1 MENMKTNQEKITSQ
15 DINSVSKRWILASQI
30 TWNYEKMM
38 AIGYLYSILPVLRK
52 LYKKEEELKAA
63 MKNHVQFFNTTP
75 HMGGFILGIDIA
87 TEAEG
92 KNSSKDGVETA
103 NGIKTGL
110 MGPFAGVGDTIF
122 GVLIP
127 TICGSIAAYM
137 GQQGNV
143 TGVVIWILV
152 NIAIMA
158 FRYLTV
164 GIGYREGT
172 KLIASAKDKLDALT
186 SAATLLG
193 ITVVGALIP
202 TVVRANIRSDHAKPC
217 SGSDC
222 SRDLCFTWKEKD
234 DLYEGNLNCYGGF
247 HHFCSNWIFGINRQH
262 TIPGRGEECSGQG
275 MVEHEMIQ

>member
-92 KNSSKDGVETA
+92 KNSST

-202 TVVRANIRSDHAKPC
+202 TVVRANITAT
-217 SGSDC
+217 
-222 SRDLCFTWKEKD
+222 FTTGEVTLAGQDILDQIMPSLVPVLIVAAIYVLLGKKKMSSTKAI
-234 DLYEGNLNCYGGF
+234 LIVMAASIIFAAIGF
-247 HHFCSNWIFGINRQH
+247 LG
-262 TIPGRGEECSGQG
+262 
-275 MVEHEMIQ
+275 

>member
-1 MENMKTNQEKITSQ
+1 MENMKTNQETITSQ

-52 LYKKEEELKAA
+52 LYKKEDELKAA

-202 TVVRANIRSDHAKPC
+202 TVVRANITAT
-217 SGSDC
+217 
-222 SRDLCFTWKEKD
+222 FTTGEVTLAGQDILDQIMPSLVPVLIVAAIYVLLGKKKMTSTKAI
-234 DLYEGNLNCYGGF
+234 LIVMAASIIFAAIGF
-247 HHFCSNWIFGINRQH
+247 LG
-262 TIPGRGEECSGQG
+262 
-275 MVEHEMIQ
+275 

>member
-1 MENMKTNQEKITSQ
+1 MENTKTNQNYITKQ
-15 DINSVSKRWILASQI
+15 DINRVSKRWIMASQI

-52 LYKKEEELKAA
+52 LYKKEDDLRAA
-63 MKNHVQFFNTTP
+63 MKNYVQFFNTNP
-75 HMGGFILGIDIA
+75 QMGGLILGINIA
-87 TEAEG
+87 AEAERRNYSLDCG
-92 KNSSKDGVETA
+92 EAA

-143 TGVVIWILV
+143 TGVVIWMLV
-152 NIAIMA
+152 NLSIVVL
-158 FRYLTV
+158 RYFTV

-172 KLIASAKDKLDALT
+172 KLITSAKDRLNSLT
-186 SAATLLG
+186 NAATLLG

-202 TVVRANIRSDHAKPC
+202 TVVKANVTATFT
-217 SGSDC
+217 SGAVTLAGQDI
-222 SRDLCFTWKEKD
+222 
-234 DLYEGNLNCYGGF
+234 LNQIMPGLVPVLVVTAIYILLGKKKMTSTKVILIVLVASVFFASIGF
-247 HHFCSNWIFGINRQH
+247 LG
-262 TIPGRGEECSGQG
+262 
-275 MVEHEMIQ
+275 